1 MSDQEPST
9 RQLPL
14 DGEPLTEA
22 AVRILSI
29 PSAAEKASLTHE
41 TARKWRDQNLHCR
54 IEGPSTHAAPDR
66 PARDDAV
73 SRSSLTVLLLQ
84 RISMIEPATKP
95 ATMLCCM
102 LALECH
108 GAQVLS
114 VAVAR
119 IRVLGTEKGVLHTMS
134 STWSTR
140 TRSQALVS
148 QRWRTGATVLCW
160 HAHCNVWHAGEIGG
174 APQDEEPRQGEH
186 APKQAT
192 AGPQPRSH

>member
-54 IEGPSTHAAPDR
+54 IQGPSTHAAPDR

-102 LALECH
+102 LAECH
-108 GAQVLS
+108 GGLVRS

-119 IRVLGTEKGVLHTMS
+119 VSEMAHRCSYALLAS
-134 STWSTR
+134 SLQCVACR
-140 TRSQALVS
+140 
-148 QRWRTGATVLCW
+148 
-160 HAHCNVWHAGEIGG
+160 
-174 APQDEEPRQGEH
+174 
-186 APKQAT
+186 
-192 AGPQPRSH
+192 